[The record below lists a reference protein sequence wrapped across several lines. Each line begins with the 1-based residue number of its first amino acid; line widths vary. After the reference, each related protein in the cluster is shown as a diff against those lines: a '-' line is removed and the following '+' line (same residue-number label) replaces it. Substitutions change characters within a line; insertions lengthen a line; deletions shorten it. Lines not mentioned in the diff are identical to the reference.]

1 MSGGFTIVDV
11 PDLDGAIAI
20 VKEWPSLQYLGV
32 AVEVRP
38 IVDHSLY
45 VNAALDSTHRQPSAE
60 DTALAGIVRR

>member
-1 MSGGFTIVDV
+1 MSGGFSIVDV

-38 IVDHSLY
+38 IVDHSR
-45 VNAALDSTHRQPSAE
+45 VT
-60 DTALAGIVRR
+60 